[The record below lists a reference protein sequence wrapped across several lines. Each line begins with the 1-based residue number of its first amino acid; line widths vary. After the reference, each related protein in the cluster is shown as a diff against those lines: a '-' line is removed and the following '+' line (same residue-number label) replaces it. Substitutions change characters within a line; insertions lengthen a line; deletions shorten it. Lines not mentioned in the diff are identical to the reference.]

1 MADEKSWL
9 MTGPSTSASSHQN
22 LRYDSATTD
31 ATPFI
36 QNGTKPV
43 ISKADTKK
51 QKDST
56 KAAAKAARGKAFRQ
70 VLAALIA
77 NLGTINTGMAF
88 GFSAVALP
96 QLKSNESSIHI
107 TNDQAS
113 WIASLSAAGTPMGC
127 IISGYLMDAIGRR
140 TTLIVTEI
148 PLIIGWILIA
158 FAQNIPMIYVGRLLV
173 GFGSG
178 MVGAPARVYT
188 AEVAQPHLRG
198 MLGALASVG
207 VSTGVLIQYVLGS
220 ALPWHILAGIS
231 ASVPMLSF
239 LTMLLVPETPN
250 FLLTQDKADRAKNS
264 LAKLRGSTFDLDEE
278 IQKMVNFKEKNH
290 VEPLRTPREII
301 KALMSPSAL
310 KPFSIL
316 AIYFF
321 LYQWCG
327 VNTITFYAVEVF
339 EASGATLNKYWL
351 TISMGIIRV
360 IFTVIGCILCRR
372 CGRRPLTFVSA
383 IGCGTTMIVLAV
395 YMYLVA
401 QWRANNEPPMH
412 SWIPVAAIFL
422 FTISCTLGYL
432 IVPWVMI
439 GEVYPT
445 QVRGIVGGMT
455 TCAAHLSVF
464 SVVKTFNLLK
474 GALNDY
480 GVFALYGCMSIVGTV
495 FYYFFLPET
504 KGRTLQEIEDYF
516 CGRTKTLKK
525 ASITDTTSKA

>member
-1 MADEKSWL
+1 MADEK
-9 MTGPSTSASSHQN
+9 
-22 LRYDSATTD
+22 TD
-31 ATPFI
+31 ATPFL

-43 ISKADTKK
+43 IAKTPISKK
-51 QKDST
+51 QKDAD
-56 KAAAKAARGKAFRQ
+56 KAASKAARGKAFRQ
-70 VLAALIA
+70 VLAAFIA

-88 GFSAVALP
+88 GFSATALP

-107 TNDQAS
+107 TENEAS

-127 IISGYLMDAIGRR
+127 IVSGYLMDAIGRR

-148 PLIIGWILIA
+148 PLIIGWLLVA
-158 FAQNIPMIYVGRLLV
+158 AAQNVPMIYVGRLLI

-207 VSTGVLIQYVLGS
+207 VSTGVLIQYVIGS
-220 ALPWHILAGIS
+220 ATSWNVLAGIS
-231 ASVPMLSF
+231 ATIPILAL
-239 LTMLLVPETPN
+239 LTMLFVPETPN
-250 FLLTQDKADRAKNS
+250 FLLTTNKRERAESS
-264 LAKLRGSTFDLDEE
+264 LAKLRGSTFNLDEE
-278 IQKMVNFKEKNH
+278 IQRMINFKEKNH

-301 KALMSPSAL
+301 KALLAPSAL

-321 LYQWCG
+321 VYQWCG

-339 EASGATLNKYWL
+339 EASGASLDKYWL
-351 TISMGIIRV
+351 TISVGIIRL

-383 IGCGTTMIVLAV
+383 IGCGCTMITLAV
-395 YMYLVA
+395 YMYYVDF
-401 QWRANNEPPMH
+401 WRANNMTPVN
-412 SWIPVAAIFL
+412 SWIPVAAIYI

-445 QVRGIVGGMT
+445 QVRGIVGGLT

-464 SVVKTFNLLK
+464 SVVKTFPLLK
-474 GALNDY
+474 HLLHDY
-480 GVFALYGCMSIVGTV
+480 GTFGLYGSMSIFGTA
-495 FYYFFLPET
+495 FFYFFLPET
-504 KGRTLQEIEDYF
+504 KGKTLQEIEDYF

-525 ASITDTTSKA
+525 ASITETA